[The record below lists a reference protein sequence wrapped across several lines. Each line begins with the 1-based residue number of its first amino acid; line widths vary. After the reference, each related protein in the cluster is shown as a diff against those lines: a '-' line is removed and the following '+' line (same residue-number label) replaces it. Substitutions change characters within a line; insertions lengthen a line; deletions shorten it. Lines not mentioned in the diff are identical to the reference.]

1 MALFQKNIDPRCS
14 YCARSRPLDAD
25 QVVCDK
31 KGVMSGASHCRASP
45 SSGSR
50 PAPPRRTSADS
61 KTRTFSCNQQKQP
74 PTWAAVFSACKKTS
88 VEMNPLKL
96 GRGSSRGRQPAS
108 SGIECPECLA

>member
-31 KGVMSGASHCRASP
+31 KGVMSGASHC

-50 PAPPRRTSADS
+50 PALPRPISADS
-61 KTRTFSCNQQKQP
+61 KTRIFSCNEQKQP
-74 PTWAAVFSACKKTS
+74 P
-88 VEMNPLKL
+88 N
-96 GRGSSRGRQPAS
+96 R
-108 SGIECPECLA
+108 